1 MERRDGSGIAFI
13 SSSSTSGSRT
23 EQETLADLTAIKD
36 PYSYSSAV
44 GQGGG
49 TPFASYGEGRI
60 TGVRV
65 WETNNNNYY
74 YYYNNNAYISGF
86 QLRYGNTWTPVF
98 GHEVG
103 EKQEMELFN
112 DEAIVEVSGKYN
124 PADHICYL
132 VLTTNMGRTLS
143 AGLPNQVSF
152 NFYPAN
158 MGNELRLL
166 SGRFNG
172 AGITSIG
179 AHWGLLN
186 MEGAGNSTLE
196 TALETVTP
204 IF

>member
-1 MERRDGSGIAFI
+1 MFGR
-13 SSSSTSGSRT
+13 
-23 EQETLADLTAIKD
+23 
-36 PYSYSSAV
+36 
-44 GQGGG
+44 
-49 TPFASYGEGRI
+49 EG
-60 TGVRV
+60 
-65 WETNNNNYY
+65 
-74 YYYNNNAYISGF
+74 
-86 QLRYGNTWTPVF
+86 
-98 GHEVG
+98 G

-124 PADHICYL
+124 PADYICYL

-143 AGLPNQVSF
+143 AGQPSQVSF

-179 AHWGLLN
+179 AHWGLVY

-204 IF
+204 II

>member
-1 MERRDGSGIAFI
+1 MFSILVVTVI
-13 SSSSTSGSRT
+13 
-23 EQETLADLTAIKD
+23 LASCLAMPIKD

-65 WETNNNNYY
+65 WETNNNYYYYYYY
-74 YYYNNNAYISGF
+74 YYYNSNAYISGF
-86 QLRYGNTWTPVF
+86 QLRYGSTWSPVF
-98 GHEVG
+98 GGVG
-103 EKQEMELFN
+103 GQKQEMELFN

-124 PADHICYL
+124 PADYICYL

-143 AGLPNQVSF
+143 AGQPSQVSF

-179 AHWGLLN
+179 AHWGFVY

-204 IF
+204 II

>member
-1 MERRDGSGIAFI
+1 MFSILVVTVF
-13 SSSSTSGSRT
+13 
-23 EQETLADLTAIKD
+23 LASCLAMH

-60 TGVRV
+60 TAVRV
-65 WETNNNNYY
+65 
-74 YYYNNNAYISGF
+74 NAYISGI
-86 QLRYGNTWTPVF
+86 QLRYGYTWSPVL
-98 GHEVG
+98 GSKG
-103 EKQEMELFN
+103 GLKQEIELFN

-124 PADHICYL
+124 PADYICYL

-152 NFYPAN
+152 NFYPVN
-158 MGNELRLL
+158 VGNELRLL

-179 AHWGLLN
+179 AHWGLVY
-186 MEGAGNSTLE
+186 MEGH
-196 TALETVTP
+196 
-204 IF
+204 IFNHYISLYSF

>member
-1 MERRDGSGIAFI
+1 MILFKLI
-13 SSSSTSGSRT
+13 SHVI
-23 EQETLADLTAIKD
+23 LAIKD

-44 GQGGG
+44 GQGLG

-65 WETNNNNYY
+65 WETNNNYYYYY
-74 YYYNNNAYISGF
+74 YYYNSNSNNYISGF
-86 QLRYGNTWTPVF
+86 QLRYGNTWSPVF
-98 GHEVG
+98 GSEG
-103 EKQEMELFN
+103 GLKQEIELFN

-124 PADHICYL
+124 PADYICYL

-179 AHWGLLN
+179 AHWGFVY
-186 MEGAGNSTLE
+186 MEGSGNGNSTLE

>member
-1 MERRDGSGIAFI
+1 MFSILVVTVF
-13 SSSSTSGSRT
+13 
-23 EQETLADLTAIKD
+23 LASCLAMPIKD

-60 TGVRV
+60 TAVRV

-74 YYYNNNAYISGF
+74 YYYYNSNSNAYISGF
-86 QLRYGNTWTPVF
+86 QLRYSSTWSPVF
-98 GHEVG
+98 GGEWG

-124 PADHICYL
+124 PADYICYL

-143 AGLPNQVSF
+143 AGQPSQVSF
-152 NFYPAN
+152 NFYSAN

-179 AHWGLLN
+179 AHWGLVY

-204 IF
+204 II